1 MSGCPRSTS
10 ARNSS
15 IQQTD
20 FFFEPVQF
28 HLQPPNLFVQRVAG
42 SFPVPPFATVHEELR
57 KLFQRTLPP
66 FRNLDGMHLELRTQL
81 TQRLL
86 AAHRL
91 DRNPRFELRT
101 ILLSRRRHRPLLCQ
115 RLRRNLTLLPG
126 LKSGDHYSLNH
137 YVILNARHLKRTLS
151 YYFRYYHESRTH
163 LSLDK
168 QCPFPREALKFG
180 KIVAIPQLGGLHH
193 RYQRIAA

>member
-1 MSGCPRSTS
+1 MSGRPRSTS

-15 IQQTD
+15 IEHTD
-20 FFFEPVQF
+20 FFFEPVQL
-28 HLQPPNLFVQRVAG
+28 HLQPPNLLVERVAR
-42 SFPVPPFATVHEELR
+42 SFPVPPFATVHEKLR

-66 FRNLDGMHLELRTQL
+66 FRNLDRMHLELRTQL

-101 ILLSRRRHRPLLCQ
+101 ILLSRRRHRPLLCR

-126 LKSGDHYSLNH
+126 LKSGDHYISP
-137 YVILNARHLKRTLS
+137 
-151 YYFRYYHESRTH
+151 
-163 LSLDK
+163 SLDGLD
-168 QCPFPREALKFG
+168 REITG
-180 KIVAIPQLGGLHH
+180 V
-193 RYQRIAA
+193 

>member
-1 MSGCPRSTS
+1 MPSNSHCRRTLILGLPRSTS
-10 ARNSS
+10 ARISS
-15 IQQTD
+15 IEQTD
-20 FFFEPVQF
+20 FFFEPVQL
-28 HLQPPNLFVQRVAG
+28 HLQPPNFFVQRVAG
-42 SFPVPPFATVHEELR
+42 SFPVPPFATVHEKLR

-66 FRNLDGMHLELRTQL
+66 FRNLDRMHLELRTQL

-126 LKSGDHYSLNH
+126 LKSGDHYSDQRPFFGSLPSSTRPLTMH
-137 YVILNARHLKRTLS
+137 SISSTTAAEIGSSHPAWS
-151 YYFRYYHESRTH
+151 SRYTIP
-163 LSLDK
+163 LSLI
-168 QCPFPREALKFG
+168 PRLF
-180 KIVAIPQLGGLHH
+180 QT
-193 RYQRIAA
+193 

>member
-15 IQQTD
+15 IEQTD
-20 FFFEPVQF
+20 FFFEAVQF
-28 HLQPPNLFVQRVAG
+28 HLQPPNFFVQRVAG

-126 LKSGDHYSLNH
+126 LKSGDHYTPRFPLSFCTAEPWVSTFQWSGLTIAVFDIERQFLCGLHPQGRAIVSRPPVSDSLGKSLM
-137 YVILNARHLKRTLS
+137 VILLL
-151 YYFRYYHESRTH
+151 
-163 LSLDK
+163 
-168 QCPFPREALKFG
+168 
-180 KIVAIPQLGGLHH
+180 
-193 RYQRIAA
+193 